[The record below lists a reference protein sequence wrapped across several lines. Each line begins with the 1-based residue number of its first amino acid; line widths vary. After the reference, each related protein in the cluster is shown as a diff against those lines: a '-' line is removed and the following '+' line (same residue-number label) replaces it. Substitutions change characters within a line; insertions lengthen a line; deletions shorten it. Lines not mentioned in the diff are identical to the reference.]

1 MMTELQ
7 RAESEIARR
16 RRMREEAERRQHI
29 RGYAQFTTSKVNPFD
44 LFDVTPYRERAW
56 HKDRPPTEKQLA
68 VLEKN
73 GVPTDG
79 LTFTH
84 ASQLIDTI
92 IKRRESSLCSYR
104 QARTLR
110 KYDIDPSAMT
120 FQEAS
125 AAIDTIAKNGWRK
138 VAI

>member
-1 MMTELQ
+1 
-7 RAESEIARR
+7 
-16 RRMREEAERRQHI
+16 MREEAERRQHI

-56 HKDRPPTEKQLA
+56 HKDRPPTEKQLD
-68 VLEKN
+68 VLARN
-73 GVPTDG
+73 GIPTEG
-79 LTFTH
+79 LSFTH
-84 ASQLIDTI
+84 ASQLIDTLI
-92 IKRRESSLCSYR
+92 NRREKELCTFK
-104 QARTLR
+104 QAKILR
-110 KYDIDPSAMT
+110 KYDIDPSTMT